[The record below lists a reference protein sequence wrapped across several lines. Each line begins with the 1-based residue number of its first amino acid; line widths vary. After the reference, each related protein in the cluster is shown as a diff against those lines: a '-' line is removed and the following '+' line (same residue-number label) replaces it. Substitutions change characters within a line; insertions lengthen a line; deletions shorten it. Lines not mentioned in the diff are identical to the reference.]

1 MNAGCSQKK
10 SQPKNPYSKKS
21 KWAKRALL
29 YYNASTQLAMRQPT
43 VMTDSISR
51 MVVVALFSG
60 TYTDSVNR
68 ANQDQFCLAV
78 LSGNAAQILTFHAQ

>member
-1 MNAGCSQKK
+1 
-10 SQPKNPYSKKS
+10 
-21 KWAKRALL
+21 
-29 YYNASTQLAMRQPT
+29 MRQPT